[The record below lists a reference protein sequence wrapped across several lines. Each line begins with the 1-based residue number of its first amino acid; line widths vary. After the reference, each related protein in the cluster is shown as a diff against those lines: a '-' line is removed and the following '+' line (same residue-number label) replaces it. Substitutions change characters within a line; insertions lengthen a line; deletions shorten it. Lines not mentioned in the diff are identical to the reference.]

1 MFRNFSLGAH
11 IATVDNPVKID
22 RKLLLCNVM
31 LKMCHN
37 TNLYMYLQWM
47 FIVHVYYLMEQVCLT
62 CTPCLLF
69 VGTGL
74 LELYSM
80 FIYKHYNLCLIY
92 QNQTTFIQKRILEF
106 LMVEKR
112 TSFHCFLVLYAGFIL
127 C

>member
-37 TNLYMYLQWM
+37 TNLYMYLQWI

>member
-69 VGTGL
+69 DGTGL
-74 LELYSM
+74 FDLYSM
-80 FIYKHYNLCLIY
+80 FTICWN
-92 QNQTTFIQKRILEF
+92 R
-106 LMVEKR
+106 
-112 TSFHCFLVLYAGFIL
+112 SA
-127 C
+127 